1 MEGPVRVQPF
11 SSRTEPP
18 QNHNPAHS
26 RKCGQRQ
33 RGDLLRRRFGYAR
46 VVFLCRFS
54 AALAVACIA
63 LGCAEEVA
71 PQAELLQ
78 GAPASWRLEFREFDY
93 RQQEEESVA
102 FALHAGEFVWRK
114 RHFGVFSVA
123 PFREIAM
130 KDARL
135 SMRFSSDEATLREK
149 RVTDWD
155 SLMEFGT
162 VTRMTADPL
171 VVEITDDAGVLL
183 RLRAD
188 RASIA
193 SWRLDIDLRTNVTVT
208 SRSGQRIEARRARW
222 RGRHLAIRGPYTL
235 TAGDVTETGVDARFT
250 LEASGRLRSAA
261 APATA
266 ARSNEIY

>member
-1 MEGPVRVQPF
+1 M
-11 SSRTEPP
+11 
-18 QNHNPAHS
+18 
-26 RKCGQRQ
+26 
-33 RGDLLRRRFGYAR
+33 
-46 VVFLCRFS
+46 CRFS
-54 AALAVACIA
+54 AVLAVACIA
-63 LGCAEEVA
+63 LGCADEVA

-78 GAPASWRLEFREFDY
+78 GAPASRRLEFREFDY
-93 RQQEEESVA
+93 RQQQDESVI

-222 RGRHLAIRGPYTL
+222 RGRDLAIRGPYTL

-261 APATA
+261 VPATA